1 MPKAKIKLPKGAIGL
16 KEDFTE
22 EELAGKHIGRGG
34 FVFDTEDDYLNHV
47 SPETGYT
54 PKDFEHQNLLTGGRF
69 GRISEKAIARGKE
82 VLSKTKKKK

>member
-1 MPKAKIKLPKGAIGL
+1 MSKEKLPQGCIGL
-16 KEDFTE
+16 KNDFTP

-34 FVFDTEDDYLNHV
+34 YVFETEEDYLDHV
-47 SPETGYT
+47 SPLTGKK
-54 PKDFEHQNLLTGGRF
+54 PVDFEHQNLLTGGRF